1 MRFFEVMGAE
11 EVAELWQMVSNSVA
25 QSLHAQLQQQARER
39 EANRLRKATG
49 RRPVRAMKVRPPA
62 VQKQAPVKLADKDAT
77 SNNKRAE
84 RTSQPRSL
92 APIKSRGT
100 SSVSVPTI

>member
-1 MRFFEVMGAE
+1 MRLFEVMGAE

-25 QSLHAQLQQQARER
+25 QSLHVQLQQQARER

-49 RRPVRAMKVRPPA
+49 RRPVRAMKVRAPA
-62 VQKQAPVKLADKDAT
+62 VQKQAPVKLVDKNSGGND
-77 SNNKRAE
+77 KRTE
-84 RTSQPRSL
+84 RPSQPRSL

>member
-1 MRFFEVMGAE
+1 MRLFEVIGAE

-49 RRPVRAMKVRPPA
+49 RRPVRAIKVRAPA
-62 VQKQAPVKLADKDAT
+62 AQKQVPVKLADK
-77 SNNKRAE
+77 SSGGNEKRAE
-84 RTSQPRSL
+84 RSSQPRSL

-100 SSVSVPTI
+100 APANVPTI